1 MAVGTITRQ
10 SDMAQISRPAAA
22 NTRGAPQLDFVL
34 LLLCFLLSGVAAL
47 VYQTAWTREFG
58 LLFGTSELA
67 VATVLAAYMG
77 GLALGARLIEPL
89 LPRIRRYV
97 RTYALLEIGIA
108 ASAIVLVPALLAASG
123 WLLVQWFGGQ
133 PQPPSSE
140 QLQLPI
146 FYLAAAFIALL
157 IPTTLMGATLPVLA
171 RHAVLTD
178 AQIGS
183 RIGLLYA
190 VNTAGAVA
198 GALLTAYFLLPE
210 LGLQHTTWA
219 AAALN
224 ALVFLL
230 VASLVQRSSE
240 SGPAAAAAAPQ
251 PAAPFVSTWTL
262 ASASWI
268 LPLMLLSGAV
278 SFFYE
283 VLWTRLLSHLIGG
296 SIHAFAVMLAS
307 FLAGIALGG
316 GLGAW
321 LARSRDSA
329 VIAFMAAQAA
339 VALAAAAA
347 YGVLLGLAPY
357 NGGLTD
363 NSWTGFLLL
372 LPMTIAIGTTFPL
385 AVRILSPS
393 PAAAAAASA
402 RVYAWNTVG
411 AIVGAIAGGFW
422 LIPLLRYEGSARLGV
437 AASLAL
443 GVAALWLLLRPRLVM
458 AAALTVVAVAA
469 ALLFQP
475 QRPQTLL
482 LTSPLR
488 IPNNGR
494 VLYYEVGRSASVV
507 VLAQDGGLVLRTNGL
522 PEAMMDTPGQAPR
535 FSGEFWLAPLASIM
549 RPEARD
555 MLVIGYGGGV
565 VVEGVAPNIRNI
577 DVIELEPKVIDAN
590 RATEQLRRRNPLND
604 PRLHLIV
611 NDARGALQLSAR
623 KYDVIVS
630 QPSHPW
636 TAGASHLYTL
646 EFMSLAR
653 EHLND
658 DGVFIQWMNVAFVNE
673 SLLRSLTNTLQTA
686 FGQVRIYRPDPFT
699 LVFAASTG
707 SLAPEQRLLAT
718 GVPLSVSPAHF
729 ARYGIGGAEDLVFA
743 LAADE
748 EGAARLAQGAALIT
762 DDRNRIATSTV
773 FNAGS
778 GLSAE
783 QAGRL
788 LAAYDP
794 LQNPDSWVYKQLGGR
809 LAFDYIIRRNA
820 NYLQLDRSLRDRVQ
834 HIIDAL
840 GPGPDARLG
849 AWYLRR
855 AQGDV
860 VGAQRMAHENAELA
874 PDHAASMYIALQPE
888 VTALRGAEPPAELA
902 AEIARL
908 PDSARATLLG
918 TGFAARSDYQGLA
931 ALDPVLATA
940 AWTDT
945 WRLDAT
951 MLRADWRARVANSDR
966 SKGFADQALEMLD
979 RDAMFTPSPATFGL
993 RLTAAVTAD
1002 RPAVA
1007 LEAVDSLVSWDL
1019 GLLQRPLSAPMR
1031 QRIRA
1036 RLTQLQ
1042 PVLEQK
1048 ASDPRLDPARGEE
1061 VREKLRQAV
1070 ALATAAK

>member
-1 MAVGTITRQ
+1 
-10 SDMAQISRPAAA
+10 MAQISQHAAT
-22 NTRGAPQLDFVL
+22 NTRGAPQLGFVL

-47 VYQTAWTREFG
+47 IYQTAWMREFG

-108 ASAIVLVPALLAASG
+108 ASAILLVPALLAASG

-140 QLQLPI
+140 QLQLSVY
-146 FYLAAAFIALL
+146 YLGAAFLALL
-157 IPTTLMGATLPVLA
+157 VPTTLMGATLPVLA
-171 RHAVLTD
+171 RQAVLTD

-210 LGLQHTTWA
+210 LGLERATWA
-219 AAALN
+219 AAAVN

-230 VASLVQRSSE
+230 AASLVQRDSE
-240 SGPAAAAAAPQ
+240 SVPAVVADQPQ
-251 PAAPFVSTWTL
+251 QSPPFVSTWTR
-262 ASASWI
+262 ASANWI

-296 SIHAFAVMLAS
+296 SIHAFAVMVAS

-321 LARSRDSA
+321 LARSRGRA
-329 VIAFMAAQAA
+329 VRAFIAAQLAIA
-339 VALAAAAA
+339 VAAAAA
-347 YGVLLGLAPY
+347 YGMLLNLAPY
-357 NGGLTD
+357 TGGLTN

-372 LPMTIAIGTTFPL
+372 LPMTIAIGTTLPL
-385 AVRILSPS
+385 AVRILAPS

-411 AIVGAIAGGFW
+411 AIAGAIAGGFW
-422 LIPLLRYEGSARLGV
+422 LIPLLRYEGSVRLGV
-437 AASLAL
+437 AVSLASGL
-443 GVAALWLLLRPRLVM
+443 AALWLLMRPRLIT
-458 AAALTVVAVAA
+458 AAALSVVAVVAA
-469 ALLFQP
+469 VLFQP
-475 QRPQTLL
+475 QRPQALL
-482 LTSPLR
+482 LTSPLN
-488 IPNNGR
+488 IANNGR
-494 VLYYEVGRSASVV
+494 VLYYEIGRSASVV

-535 FSGEFWLAPLASIM
+535 FSGEFWLAPLASVM

-565 VVEGVAPNIRNI
+565 VVEGIAPNIRNV

-590 RATEQLRRRNPLND
+590 RATERLRRRSPLSD
-604 PRLHLIV
+604 PRLRLIV

-653 EHLND
+653 EHLNE

-686 FGQVRIYRPDPFT
+686 FGKVRIYRPDPFT
-699 LVFAASTG
+699 LVFVASAG
-707 SLAPEQRLLAT
+707 SLAPEQRLLET
-718 GVPLSVSPAHF
+718 GVPLSLAPAHY
-729 ARYGIGGAEDLVFA
+729 ARYGIGSTEDLVFA

-748 EGAARLAQGAALIT
+748 EGSARLAQGAALIT

-773 FNAGS
+773 FNFGS
-778 GLSAE
+778 GLSAD

-809 LAFDYIIRRNA
+809 LAFEYIIRRNS
-820 NYLQLDRSLRDRVQ
+820 NYLPLDRSLRDRAQ

-840 GPGPDARLG
+840 GPSPGARLG
-849 AWYLRR
+849 AWYLRS
-855 AQGDV
+855 AQGDAA
-860 VGAQRMAHENAELA
+860 GAQRMAQENAELA
-874 PDHAASMYIALQPE
+874 PGHAATLYIAIQPE
-888 VTALRGAEPPAELA
+888 VSALRGAPPTPALA
-902 AEIARL
+902 AAIARL

-918 TGFAARSDYQGLA
+918 AGLAARSDYQSLA
-931 ALDPVLATA
+931 ALDPVLASA

-951 MLRADWRARVANSDR
+951 MLRADWRARVANSGR
-966 SKGFADQALEMLD
+966 AKGFADQALEMLD
-979 RDAMFTPSPATFGL
+979 RDAMFTPSPVTFGL

-1019 GLLQRPLSAPMR
+1019 GLLQRPLSAQMR
-1031 QRIRA
+1031 QRIRE
-1036 RLTQLQ
+1036 RLSQLQ
-1042 PVLEQK
+1042 PVLEQQ
-1048 ASDPRLDPARGEE
+1048 ASDQRLDPARVAE
-1061 VREKLRQAV
+1061 VRARLRQA
-1070 ALATAAK
+1070 LARAGAAN

>member
-1 MAVGTITRQ
+1 
-10 SDMAQISRPAAA
+10 
-22 NTRGAPQLDFVL
+22 
-34 LLLCFLLSGVAAL
+34 
-47 VYQTAWTREFG
+47 
-58 LLFGTSELA
+58 
-67 VATVLAAYMG
+67 
-77 GLALGARLIEPL
+77 
-89 LPRIRRYV
+89 
-97 RTYALLEIGIA
+97 
-108 ASAIVLVPALLAASG
+108 
-123 WLLVQWFGGQ
+123 
-133 PQPPSSE
+133 
-140 QLQLPI
+140 
-146 FYLAAAFIALL
+146 
-157 IPTTLMGATLPVLA
+157 
-171 RHAVLTD
+171 
-178 AQIGS
+178 
-183 RIGLLYA
+183 
-190 VNTAGAVA
+190 
-198 GALLTAYFLLPE
+198 
-210 LGLQHTTWA
+210 
-219 AAALN
+219 
-224 ALVFLL
+224 
-230 VASLVQRSSE
+230 
-240 SGPAAAAAAPQ
+240 
-251 PAAPFVSTWTL
+251 
-262 ASASWI
+262 
-268 LPLMLLSGAV
+268 
-278 SFFYE
+278 
-283 VLWTRLLSHLIGG
+283 
-296 SIHAFAVMLAS
+296 MLAS

-321 LARSRDSA
+321 LAREPGRRRDRFRCRA
-329 VIAFMAAQAA
+329 VLA
-339 VALAAAAA
+339 VAFAAAAA
-347 YGVLLGLAPY
+347 YGMLLGLAPY

-385 AVRILSPS
+385 AVRILAPS

-422 LIPLLRYEGSARLGV
+422 LIPLLRYEGSVRLGV

-443 GVAALWLLLRPRLVM
+443 GLGALWLLLRPRLVM
-458 AAALTVVAVAA
+458 AAALTVVAVVA

-475 QRPQTLL
+475 QRPEALL
-482 LTSPLR
+482 LTSPLK

-494 VLYYEVGRSASVV
+494 VIYYEVGRSASVV

-577 DVIELEPKVIDAN
+577 DVIELEPEVIDAN

-604 PRLHLIV
+604 PRLNLIV

-658 DGVFIQWMNVAFVNE
+658 NGVFIQWMNVAFVNE

-686 FGQVRIYRPDPFT
+686 FGKVRIYRPDPFT
-699 LVFAASTG
+699 LVFAASAG
-707 SLAPEQRLLAT
+707 SLAPEQRLLTT
-718 GVPLSVSPAHF
+718 GAPLSVAPAHY
-729 ARYGIGGAEDLVFA
+729 ARYGIGGTEDLVFA

-773 FNAGS
+773 FNFGS
-778 GLSAE
+778 GLSAD

-794 LQNPDSWVYKQLGGR
+794 LQNPDSWVYKQLGGQ

-820 NYLQLDRSLRDRVQ
+820 NYLQLDPSMRDRAQ

-840 GPGPDARLG
+840 GPGPEARLG
-849 AWYLRR
+849 AWYLRS
-855 AQGDV
+855 AQGDAA
-860 VGAQRMAHENAELA
+860 GAQRMAHENALLA

-918 TGFAARSDYQGLA
+918 AGFAARSDYKSLA

-951 MLRADWRARVANSDR
+951 MLRADWRARVVNSDR

-1007 LEAVDSLVSWDL
+1007 LEAIDSLASWDL

-1031 QRIRA
+1031 QRIRE
-1036 RLTQLQ
+1036 RLAQLQ

-1048 ASDPRLDPARGEE
+1048 TSDPRLDPARVGE
-1061 VREKLRQAV
+1061 VRERLREAV
-1070 ALATAAK
+1070 AKAATAN

>member
-1 MAVGTITRQ
+1 
-10 SDMAQISRPAAA
+10 MAQISQPAARDNRA
-22 NTRGAPQLDFVL
+22 APPLDFAL
-34 LLLCFLLSGVAAL
+34 LLLCFLLSGMAAL
-47 VYQTAWTREFG
+47 VYQTAWMREFG

-77 GLALGARLIEPL
+77 GLALGARLIEPV

-97 RTYALLEIGIA
+97 RAYALLELGIA
-108 ASAIVLVPALLAASG
+108 ASAVLLLPALLAACG

-140 QLQLPI
+140 QLQLSVY
-146 FYLAAAFIALL
+146 YLAAAFIALL

-171 RHAVLTD
+171 RHAVLNE

-198 GALLTAYFLLPE
+198 GALLTAYVLLPE
-210 LGLQHTTWA
+210 LGLEHTTWA
-219 AAALN
+219 AAAMN
-224 ALVFLL
+224 ALVFVLAALL
-230 VASLVQRSSE
+230 VSRGTDA
-240 SGPAAAAAAPQ
+240 GPAAASATQAGPQ
-251 PAAPFVSTWTL
+251 LVNHWTL
-262 ASASWI
+262 PSANWI

-296 SIHAFAVMLAS
+296 SIHAFAVMVAS

-316 GLGAW
+316 ALGAW
-321 LARSRDSA
+321 LARSRERA
-329 VIAFMAAQAA
+329 AIAFMAAQLA
-339 VALAAAAA
+339 VGLAAAAA
-347 YGVLLGLAPY
+347 YGLLLGLAPY
-357 NGGLTD
+357 TGGLTD

-385 AVRILSPS
+385 AVRILAPS

-411 AIVGAIAGGFW
+411 AIAGAVAGGFW
-422 LIPLLRYEGSARLGV
+422 LIPLLRYEGSVRLGV

-443 GVAALWLLLRPRLVM
+443 GVASLWLLLRPRPVLAGALSVIALA
-458 AAALTVVAVAA
+458 AAAL
-469 ALLFQP
+469 FQP
-475 QRPQTLL
+475 PRPEALL

-494 VLYYEVGRSASVV
+494 VLYYEIGRSASVV

-555 MLVIGYGGGV
+555 MLIIGYGGGV
-565 VVEGVAPNIRNI
+565 VVEGVAPNIRNV
-577 DVIELEPKVIDAN
+577 DVIELEPRVIDAN
-590 RATEQLRRRNPLND
+590 RATEHLRRRNPLND
-604 PRLHLIV
+604 PRLHVIV

-658 DGVFIQWMNVAFVNE
+658 GGVFIQWMNVAFVNE
-673 SLLRSLTNTLQTA
+673 ALLRSLTGTLQTA
-686 FGQVRIYRPDPFT
+686 FGKVRIYRPDPFT
-699 LVFAASTG
+699 LVFVASAG
-707 SLAPEQRLLAT
+707 SLAPEQRLLQS
-718 GVPLSVSPAHF
+718 GVPLTMSPAHY
-729 ARYGIGGAEDLVFA
+729 ARYGIGSPEDLVFA

-773 FNAGS
+773 FNAGA
-778 GLSAE
+778 GLSAD

-794 LQNPDSWVYKQLGGR
+794 LQNPDSWVYRQLGAR
-809 LAFDYIIRRNA
+809 LAFDYIIRRNS
-820 NYLQLDRSLRDRVQ
+820 NYLALDASLGDRALR
-834 HIIDAL
+834 IIAAL
-840 GPGPDARLG
+840 GPAPDARVG
-849 AWYLRR
+849 AWYVRS

-860 VGAQRMAHENAELA
+860 AGARRMARENAELA
-874 PDHAASMYIALQPE
+874 PDHAASLYIALKPE
-888 VTALRGAEPPAELA
+888 VTALRGAEPPAALSA
-902 AEIARL
+902 AIARL

-918 TGFAARSDYQGLA
+918 EGLAARSDYQNLA
-931 ALDPVLATA
+931 ALDPVLASA
-940 AWTDT
+940 AWTDP

-951 MLRADWRARVANSDR
+951 MLRANWRARVANSDR
-966 SKGFADQALEMLD
+966 ARGFADQALEMLD
-979 RDAMFTPSPATFGL
+979 RDAMFTPNPATFGL
-993 RLTAAVTAD
+993 RLTAALAAD
-1002 RPAVA
+1002 RPVVA
-1007 LEAVDSLVSWDL
+1007 LEAIDSLGSWDL
-1019 GLLQRPLSAPMR
+1019 GLLQRSLSAEMR
-1031 QRIRA
+1031 QRVRE
-1036 RLTQLQ
+1036 RLAQLQ
-1042 PVLEQK
+1042 PILEQK
-1048 ASDPRLDPARGEE
+1048 AGDPRLDPARVEE
-1061 VREKLRQAV
+1061 VREKLRQAIDK
-1070 ALATAAK
+1070 TAAAN